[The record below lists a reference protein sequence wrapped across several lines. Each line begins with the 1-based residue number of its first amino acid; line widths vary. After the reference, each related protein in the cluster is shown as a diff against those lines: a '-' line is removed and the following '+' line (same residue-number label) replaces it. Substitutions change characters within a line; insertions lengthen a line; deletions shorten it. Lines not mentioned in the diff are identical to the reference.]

1 MKNIGENIN
10 DIYSNI
16 NEQMYQKFSLNY
28 FNVKGYIRNNIPDI
42 ISVCRLQ
49 NGFILFDERF
59 IRGKDYNNYFQQ
71 YKDNL

>member
-1 MKNIGENIN
+1 ML
-10 DIYSNI
+10 
-16 NEQMYQKFSLNY
+16 QKFSLDY
-28 FNVKGYIRNNIPDI
+28 FNFQSYIGNNIPNI

-49 NGFILFDERF
+49 NGVILFDERF